1 MAEEPAAATQSVR
14 NALLTRRSHVAYLNS
29 MNFPADYGPA
39 TPMNDLYNDFTM
51 RMHIVD
57 YYNNGHGVETLE
69 LWARHVGFEVTV
81 SRGNNQIG
89 ASCGVVG
96 AHAVALLIQ
105 ASDFM
110 QCDVSNAASPSITK
124 ASYSWLSHRAKERE
138 IDYMPHKYTGT
149 EESRECFYSDD
160 NVMTHFLTNDEVDWL
175 ILMECNESLRERR
188 DPEGAFVNTFDPG
201 LTENDDIR
209 AMTLTMAI
217 EMIARKADA
226 ARRSNTSQFGA
237 LVSNTDRDS
246 PGTHWF
252 AVAYEIAPAD
262 PTSQVSSSKR
272 ARR

>member
-1 MAEEPAAATQSVR
+1 MLRGPSVDYCTKYTSKNQGEVDSDKALEALQRAISRTTQSRRRAEAANPDLTPEEIGRARVR
-14 NALLTRRSHVAYLNS
+14 SLLFNV
-29 MNFPADYGPA
+29 MNF
-39 TPMNDLYNDFTM
+39 
-51 RMHIVD
+51 
-57 YYNNGHGVETLE
+57 VEIHDTL
-69 LWARHVGFEVTV
+69 
-81 SRGNNQIG
+81 
-89 ASCGVVG
+89 ASLC
-96 AHAVALLIQ
+96 LL
-105 ASDFM
+105 
-110 QCDVSNAASPSITK
+110 
-124 ASYSWLSHRAKERE
+124 R
-138 IDYMPHKYTGT
+138 
-149 EESRECFYSDD
+149 
-160 NVMTHFLTNDEVDWL
+160 
-175 ILMECNESLRERR
+175 ESLRERR